1 MVKEKT
7 KNILTVLSVLWLPQ
21 SEFDKFSN
29 EESFLGM
36 SIATKNYLMLW
47 NNACHLGMN
56 TPSTTLSSELEP
68 RKCKKNT
75 SGLMATSCSSQVLFL
90 FFVLLDI
97 SGTQNVD
104 QTSI

>member
-1 MVKEKT
+1 M
-7 KNILTVLSVLWLPQ
+7 TVLSVLWLPQ
-21 SEFDKFSN
+21 SEFDKFFN

-47 NNACHLGMN
+47 NNACHLAVN
-56 TPSTTLSSELEP
+56 TPSTAPSSELEP
-68 RKCKKNT
+68 RKCKET
-75 SGLMATSCSSQVLFL
+75 ASGLMATSCLSQVLFL

-97 SGTQNVD
+97 LGTQNVD

>member
-47 NNACHLGMN
+47 NNACHLAMD

-68 RKCKKNT
+68 RKCKKP
-75 SGLMATSCSSQVLFL
+75 QVA
-90 FFVLLDI
+90 
-97 SGTQNVD
+97 
-104 QTSI
+104 